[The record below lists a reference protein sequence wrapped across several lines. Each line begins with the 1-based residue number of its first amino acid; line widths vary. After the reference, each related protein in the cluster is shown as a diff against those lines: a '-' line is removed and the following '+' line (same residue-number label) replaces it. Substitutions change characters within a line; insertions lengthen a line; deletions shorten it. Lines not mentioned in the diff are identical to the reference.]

1 MSWPTLSIPES
12 IAAQVLDELHASVR
26 QFLTTKGA
34 LLWYRGELLRR
45 LRVGLDLAGL
55 SSAGTG
61 IAQFGDRTFAA
72 IAACLA
78 LHHPADEDDNGL
90 AYVPVGRWRKQPIW
104 SAGEALLWLVSWYE
118 NTSDDGSGM
127 AIEAGLEE
135 RQTRDHDG
143 AFLARKAGIERR
155 NFNRR
160 CKSVA
165 ARLRLRLIH
174 AGIVLER
181 EI

>member
-1 MSWPTLSIPES
+1 MSAPVTAE
-12 IAAQVLDELHASVR
+12 VLAELHADVR
-26 QFLTTKGA
+26 QFRTTKGA
-34 LLWYRGELLRR
+34 LLWYRDQLLRR
-45 LRVGLDLAGL
+45 LCTSHVGA
-55 SSAGTG
+55 TG
-61 IAQFGDRTFAA
+61 GGERDDATFAA

-78 LHHPADEDDNGL
+78 VHHAADDDDDGL
-90 AYVPVGRWRKQPIW
+90 AYVPVGRWKKQPSW
-104 SAGEALLWLVSWYE
+104 SPGEALLWLVAWYE

-127 AIEAGLEE
+127 AIDAGLEE
-135 RQTRDHDG
+135 HRQTRDHDG
-143 AFLARKAGIERR
+143 SFLARKAGIERR

-174 AGIVLER
+174 ARIVVQR

>member
-1 MSWPTLSIPES
+1 MSAPVTAE
-12 IAAQVLDELHASVR
+12 VLAELHADVR
-26 QFLTTKGA
+26 QFRTTKGA
-34 LLWYRGELLRR
+34 LLWYRDQLLRR
-45 LRVGLDLAGL
+45 LCTSHVGP
-55 SSAGTG
+55 TG
-61 IAQFGDRTFAA
+61 GGERDDATFAA

-78 LHHPADEDDNGL
+78 VHHAADEDDDGL
-90 AYVPVGRWRKQPIW
+90 AYVPIGRWKKQPSW
-104 SAGEALLWLVSWYE
+104 SPGEALLWLVAWYE

-127 AIEAGLEE
+127 AIDAGLEE
-135 RQTRDHDG
+135 QRPTRDHDG
-143 AFLARKAGIERR
+143 SFLARKAGIERR

-174 AGIVLER
+174 ARIVVQR